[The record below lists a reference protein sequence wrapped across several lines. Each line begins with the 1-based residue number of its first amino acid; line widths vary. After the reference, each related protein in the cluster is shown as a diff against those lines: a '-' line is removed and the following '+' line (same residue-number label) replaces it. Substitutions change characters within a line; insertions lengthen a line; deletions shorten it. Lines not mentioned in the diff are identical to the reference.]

1 MDNGEGMKL
10 YIGEYEV
17 PNDCRAIVSGDK
29 VYVFRRITSM
39 GRPKSTSLH
48 CKDCEHRILGYACGA
63 SNHKTHICEL
73 HPKTVCYS
81 RKKLFYATSKYGK
94 ICDNF
99 KKKEL

>member
-1 MDNGEGMKL
+1 MDNGEDMKL

-17 PNDCRAIVSGDK
+17 PNDCRAMVSGGK
-29 VYVFRRITSM
+29 VYVFRRITNK

-73 HPKTVCYS
+73 HPKTVYYG
-81 RKKLFYATSKYGK
+81 RKKLFYAASKYGE